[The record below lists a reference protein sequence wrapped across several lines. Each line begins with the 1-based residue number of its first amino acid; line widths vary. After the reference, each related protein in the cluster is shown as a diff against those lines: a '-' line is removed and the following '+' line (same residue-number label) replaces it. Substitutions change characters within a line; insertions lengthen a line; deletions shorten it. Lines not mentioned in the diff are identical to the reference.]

1 MSTTT
6 STRYSTFVASVKAAR
21 LTGEC
26 AGCANLAKSGM
37 PLQCNR
43 CRSTAP
49 DALTQYATLIRD
61 AKALGCTDGDTL
73 VNAVLDTLKA
83 A

>member
-1 MSTTT
+1 MAATT
-6 STRYSTFVASVKAAR
+6 STRYRAFVQTVKAQRIASD
-21 LTGEC
+21 C

>member
-26 AGCANLAKSGM
+26 GACARLAQTGM

-43 CRSTAP
+43 CRTSNP
-49 DALTQYATLIRD
+49 DALTQYATLYRD
-61 AKALGCTDGDTL
+61 AKLLGCDGDTL

>member
-1 MSTTT
+1 MNPATTA
-6 STRYSTFVASVKAAR
+6 RYAAFVKASKAAR
-21 LTGEC
+21 LNADCSAC
-26 AGCANLAKSGM
+26 ASFARTGM

-43 CRSTAP
+43 CRSVMP
-49 DALTQYATLIRD
+49 DALTQYAGLYGQAADIGCDDVD
-61 AKALGCTDGDTL
+61 AL